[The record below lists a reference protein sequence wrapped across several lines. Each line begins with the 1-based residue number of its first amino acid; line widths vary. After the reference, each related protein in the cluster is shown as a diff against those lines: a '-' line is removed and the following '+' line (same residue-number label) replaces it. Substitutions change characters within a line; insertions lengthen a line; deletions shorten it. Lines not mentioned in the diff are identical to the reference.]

1 MTNHEDADF
10 PVAAEGPPD
19 TPEPAPRLV
28 VSLCGSGTCPT
39 VYSTDRDTVLVQ
51 GNAVTGPPLTDGE
64 LLVEIPREL
73 LLEAARRIEQQEA

>member
-10 PVAAEGPPD
+10 PVAAEGPPG

-51 GNAVTGPPLTDGE
+51 GNAVTGPPVTGGE

-73 LLEAARRIEQQEA
+73 LLEAARRIEQRDA